1 MSKREPKSSC
11 MIRTFLVYIG
21 VLAVGV
27 TSIVKALLVQ
37 TKDGDELRALA
48 EQVETRF
55 DTLWASRGDILA
67 CDGSVLA
74 TDVPIYEV
82 GIDPS
87 VIDDTAFYAGIDQ
100 LSQQL
105 ATMFPKRTAA
115 KWKKGLVDA
124 KTNGKKYFL
133 VDLNVTLGQCQEM
146 KTFAILNKGPYK
158 GGLCLSQ
165 PKFKRNHPYGTLAE
179 RTIGYVSDDKLVGLE
194 SACDSILSG
203 SNGRHKQRKIHH
215 GTWIPIEDD
224 TNIEAV
230 NGNDIVTTID
240 IGIQDI
246 AERALRNAVVENKA
260 EQGCAIVME
269 VATGEIKAITNLQ
282 RNKETDQCFEGYNF
296 ALGVGIE
303 PGSTFKLASMLVLL
317 ETYPELD
324 VNKRN
329 VNIGRAHTPL
339 TFSNKKMYDD
349 HPVNEDGWVTIRE
362 VFEQSSN
369 KGTAK
374 LITDYF
380 GNNPERYVNGLYN
393 MGLNLPMATGMA
405 GEARP
410 YIKHPVINKNNWSKT
425 SLPWM
430 SIGYELRL
438 PPLQI
443 LTLYNAV
450 ANGGKMMK
458 PQFVKEIRNE
468 GTTLQTFEPVV
479 IKEHI
484 ASKKTIDT
492 LQSMMKGVVT
502 RGTAKIL
509 KDTEYGIAGKTGTA
523 QLYNVEKKAYKW
535 PNGKGGWERDYNVT
549 FVGFFP
555 ADKPV
560 YSCIV
565 VISKAKGRFYSAGK
579 VAAPA
584 FKEIADRVYATKV
597 KGMIENENHSVR
609 DAEYHYETNPI
620 LYDPA
625 RVPDVKGMNI
635 SDAVYLL
642 ENMGWTTQFEGYGQV
657 VKQSVP
663 AGDSLCQGGLIALT
677 LEKK

>member
-1 MSKREPKSSC
+1 MKRDPKTSSL
-11 MIRTFLVYIG
+11 IRTFLVYIG

-27 TSIVKALLVQ
+27 LIIVKALLVQ

-55 DTLWASRGDILA
+55 DTMWASRGDILA

-74 TDVPIYEV
+74 TDVPIFEV

-105 ATMFPKRTAA
+105 AAMFPRKNAA
-115 KWKKGLVDA
+115 AWKKGLVEA

-133 VDLNVTLGQCQEM
+133 VDLNVSLGQYREM
-146 KTFAILNKGPYK
+146 ETFAILKKGNLK
-158 GGLCLSQ
+158 GGLTKSQ

-194 SACDSILSG
+194 SACDSILRG
-203 SNGRHKQRKIHH
+203 CNGRHKQRHLHH
-215 GTWIPIEDD
+215 GTWIPIDD
-224 TNIEAV
+224 ENNIDAI
-230 NGNDIVTTID
+230 NGNDVVTTID
-240 IGIQDI
+240 ISIQDI
-246 AERALRNAVVENKA
+246 AERALRNAVVNNVA

-269 VATGEIKAITNLQ
+269 VATGEVKAITNLQ
-282 RNKETDQCFEGYNF
+282 RDKKTNQCYEGYNF

-339 TFSNKKMYDD
+339 TFSGKTMYDD
-349 HPVNEDGWVTIRE
+349 HPVNQDGWVTIRE

-393 MGLNLPMATGMA
+393 LGLNMPMNTGMA
-405 GEARP
+405 GEAKP

-458 PQFVKEIRNE
+458 PQFVKEIRKE
-468 GTTLQTFEPVV
+468 GVTLQTIEPVV
-479 IKEHI
+479 IKEQI
-484 ASKKTIDT
+484 ASKRTIDT
-492 LQSMMKGVVT
+492 VQSMMKGVVI
-502 RGTAKIL
+502 RGTAKAL

-535 PNGKGGWERDYNVT
+535 INAEGRWERDYNVT

-555 ADKPV
+555 AENPV

-565 VISKAKGRFYSAGK
+565 VISKAKGKFYSAGK

-597 KGMIENENHSVR
+597 KGLIETESPTAR
-609 DAEYHYETNPI
+609 DAEYHYDTNPI
-620 LYDPA
+620 LYDPM
-625 RVPDVKGMNI
+625 RVPNVQGMNV

-642 ENMGWTTQFEGYGQV
+642 ENMGWSTQFEGYGQV
-657 VKQSVP
+657 AHQSVP
-663 AGDSLCQGGLIALT
+663 AGDSLRQGGLITLT
-677 LEKK
+677 LEMK

>member
-1 MSKREPKSSC
+1 MKREPKTRC
-11 MIRTFLVYIG
+11 LIRTFLVYLG

-27 TSIVKALLVQ
+27 TIIVKALLVQ
-37 TKDGDELRALA
+37 TRDGDELIALA
-48 EQVETRF
+48 GQVETRF

-67 CDGSVLA
+67 SDGSVLA

-105 ATMFPKRTAA
+105 ATMFPKRNAA
-115 KWKKGLVDA
+115 AWKKGLVEA
-124 KTNGKKYFL
+124 KDKGKKYFL

-146 KTFAILNKGPYK
+146 KTFAILNKGNLK
-158 GGLCLSQ
+158 GGLCMSQ

-194 SACDSILSG
+194 SACDSILRG
-203 SNGRHKQRKIHH
+203 SNGRHKQRHLHH
-215 GTWIPIEDD
+215 GSWIPVEDEN
-224 TNIEAV
+224 NIDAV
-230 NGNDIVTTID
+230 NGNDVVTTID
-240 IGIQDI
+240 ISIQDI

-269 VATGEIKAITNLQ
+269 VATGEVKAITNLQ
-282 RNKETDQCFEGYNF
+282 RDKQTNQCYEGYNF

-317 ETYPELD
+317 ETYPELN
-324 VNKRN
+324 VNTRN

-380 GNNPERYVNGLYN
+380 GNSPERYVNGLYN
-393 MGLNLPMATGMA
+393 LGLNKPLGTGMI
-405 GEARP
+405 GEAKP
-410 YIKHPVINKNNWSKT
+410 YIKHPVLNKSNWSKT

-458 PQFVKEIRNE
+458 PQFIKEIRKE
-468 GTTLQTFEPVV
+468 GVTLQAIEPTV
-479 IKEHI
+479 INEQI

-492 LQSMMKGVVT
+492 LQSMMKGVVA
-502 RGTAKIL
+502 RGTAKML
-509 KDTEYGIAGKTGTA
+509 RDTEYGIAGKTGTA

-535 PNGKGGWERDYNVT
+535 INAEGRWERDYNVT

-555 ADKPV
+555 ADHPV

-584 FKEIADRVYATKV
+584 FKEIADRVYATKI
-597 KGMIENENHSVR
+597 KGLIETEPQTIRN
-609 DAEYHYETNPI
+609 AEYHFDTNPI
-620 LYDPA
+620 LYDPM
-625 RVPDVKGMNI
+625 RVPDVQGMNV

-642 ENMGWTTQFEGYGQV
+642 ENMGWTTSFEGYGQV
-657 VKQSVP
+657 VHQSVP
-663 AGDSLCQGGLIALT
+663 AGDSLRPGGLIALT